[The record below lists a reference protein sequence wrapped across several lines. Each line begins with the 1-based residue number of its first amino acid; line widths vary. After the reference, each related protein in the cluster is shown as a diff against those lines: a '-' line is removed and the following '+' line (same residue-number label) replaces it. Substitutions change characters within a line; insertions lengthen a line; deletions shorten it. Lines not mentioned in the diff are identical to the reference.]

1 MYRRTYMYYTS
12 NIRKQKSR
20 SKSKT
25 SRTTASEILKM
36 LCVHTTP
43 NNEED
48 YTESSSGTENE
59 EEEEDLMRPSMTMR
73 HDDDELSSP
82 NRSRKI
88 NMEETKPTIPKA
100 MAREEKRLCVVSDDD
115 DEQQGT
121 STTSV
126 KKKAGQDDDMVHNN
140 NGNDVDNNDIDSD
153 DDKGEVEGEDEGE
166 DAVQGDDEQEGRRRY
181 DLRNCADLKKLSM
194 ELEGTLV
201 EKADQYHDMDNIGND
216 VDYNIDADVD
226 DGQNEDNDK
235 VEGKDN
241 GEEAVQGDVE
251 QEGRRR
257 YNLRNAGIRTLSME
271 FEGTSVEKAGQD
283 HDKMIIKM
291 R

>member
-1 MYRRTYMYYTS
+1 
-12 NIRKQKSR
+12 
-20 SKSKT
+20 
-25 SRTTASEILKM
+25 
-36 LCVHTTP
+36 
-43 NNEED
+43 
-48 YTESSSGTENE
+48 
-59 EEEEDLMRPSMTMR
+59 MTMS

-100 MAREEKRLCVVSDDD
+100 MAREEKRLRVVSDDD

-126 KKKAGQDDDMVHNN
+126 KKKAGQDDDMVNNN

-153 DDKGEVEGEDEGE
+153 DDIGEVEGEDEGE
-166 DAVQGDDEQEGRRRY
+166 DAVQGDDEQERRRRY

-216 VDYNIDADVD
+216 VDDNIDADVD

-235 VEGKDN
+235 VEGKDE

-283 HDKMIIKM
+283 HDKVNIVMQ
-291 R
+291 REHV